1 MAEGEDSTDKSQKTE
16 EPTARKLEEARK
28 RGQVINSKEVS
39 NWAMIFAGT
48 MVVGMAGPGI
58 MHDLQH
64 TLKKYISHAHQF
76 PTDAHGIR
84 TLMSDLFLEVGSI
97 MFLPMLVLVFVA
109 FMAGFVQ
116 TGPLFTTEPMK
127 PDLSK
132 ISPLKGFERLF
143 SMRSIVE
150 FLKGIFKLV
159 VVFGAC
165 FIALYPYFDGVEHFV
180 GQDFGPALFDL
191 RALFLK
197 MMVAALTVLF
207 VMAVADYIYQR
218 YDFMQKMRM
227 SKQEIKDEFKQ
238 TEGDPFVKGK
248 LRALREQKARQRI
261 MQAVP
266 EADVVITNPTHFA
279 IALKYKPEEMDAPVM
294 VAKGADA
301 VAERIRELAKEN
313 KIPLVENPP
322 LARALFDSMEIDQ
335 SIPSEHYKAVA
346 EVISYVFK
354 LKGKRT

>member
-28 RGQVINSKEVS
+28 RGQVINSREVS
-39 NWAMIFAGT
+39 NFLMLFAGT
-48 MVVGMAGPGI
+48 MVVGIAGPGI
-58 MHDLQH
+58 MRELRATLQ
-64 TLKKYISHAHQF
+64 KYIGLAHQF
-76 PTDAHGIR
+76 PTDPVGIR
-84 TLMSDLFLEVGSI
+84 NAMAQLFLDVGGI
-97 MFLPMLVLVFVA
+97 LFVPLLVLMFVA
-109 FMAGFVQ
+109 FMSGFVQ
-116 TGPLFTTEPMK
+116 TGPLFTAEPMK
-127 PDLSK
+127 PDISK
-132 ISPLKGFERLF
+132 ISPMKGFERLF

-165 FIALYPYFDGVEHFV
+165 LMALYPYFGGVEHFV
-180 GQDFGPALFDL
+180 GQDFGPAMFDL

-197 MMVAALTVLF
+197 MMTAALVVLF
-207 VMAVADYIYQR
+207 IMAIADYIYQR

-248 LRALREQKARQRI
+248 LRALREQKARQRM

-279 IALKYKPEEMDAPVM
+279 VALKYKPEEMDAPVM

-301 VAERIRELAKEN
+301 VATRIREVAREN
-313 KIPLVENPP
+313 KIPIVENPP
-322 LARALFDSMEIDQ
+322 LARALYDSMEIDQ
-335 SIPSEHYKAVA
+335 MIPGEHYKAVA

-354 LKGKRT
+354 LRR

>member
-28 RGQVINSKEVS
+28 RGQVINSREVS
-39 NWAMIFAGT
+39 NFLMLFAGT
-48 MVVGMAGPGI
+48 MVVGAAGPGI
-58 MHDLQH
+58 MRELRTTLQ
-64 TLKKYISHAHQF
+64 KYLGLAHQF
-76 PTDAHGIR
+76 PTDAVGIR
-84 TLMSDLFLEVGSI
+84 NVMAQLFLDVGGI
-97 MFLPMLVLVFVA
+97 LFVPLLILMFVA
-109 FMAGFVQ
+109 FMGGFIQ

-132 ISPLKGFERLF
+132 ISPVKGFGRLF
-143 SMRSIVE
+143 SMRSFVE

-165 FIALYPYFDGVEHFV
+165 LIALYPYFGSVEHFV
-180 GQDFGPALFDL
+180 GQDFGPSLFEL
-191 RALFLK
+191 RDLFLK
-197 MMVAALTVLF
+197 MMTAALAVLF
-207 VMAVADYIYQR
+207 IMAIADYIYQR

-248 LRALREQKARQRI
+248 LRALREQKARQRM

-279 IALKYKPEEMDAPVM
+279 VALKYKPEEMDAPVM

-301 VAERIRELAKEN
+301 VAIRIRDLAKEN
-313 KIPLVENPP
+313 KIPIIENPP

-335 SIPSEHYKAVA
+335 VIPSEHYKAVA

-354 LKGKRT
+354 LRR

>member
-1 MAEGEDSTDKSQKTE
+1 MAEGEDNTDKSQKTE

-28 RGQVINSKEVS
+28 RGQVINSREVS
-39 NWAMIFAGT
+39 NFLMIFAGT
-48 MVVGMAGPGI
+48 MVVGVAGPGI
-58 MHDLQH
+58 MRELRLTLQ
-64 TLKKYISHAHQF
+64 KYIGLAHQF
-76 PTDAHGIR
+76 PTDSIGLRNVMAQ
-84 TLMSDLFLEVGSI
+84 LFIDVGAI
-97 MFLPMLVLVFVA
+97 LFVPLLVLMFVA
-109 FMAGFVQ
+109 FMSGFVQ

-159 VVFGAC
+159 IVFGAC
-165 FIALYPYFDGVEHFV
+165 FMALYPYFGGVEHFV
-180 GQDFGPALFDL
+180 GQDFGPAMFDL
-191 RALFLK
+191 RDLFLK
-197 MMVAALTVLF
+197 MMTAALVVLF
-207 VMAVADYIYQR
+207 LMAVADYIYQR

-248 LRALREQKARQRI
+248 LRALREQKARQRM

-279 IALKYKPEEMDAPVM
+279 VALKYKPDEMDAPVM
-294 VAKGADA
+294 VAKGVDA
-301 VAERIRELAKEN
+301 VAARIRDVAKEN
-313 KIPLVENPP
+313 KIPVVENPP
-322 LARALFDSMEIDQ
+322 LARALYDSMEIDQ
-335 SIPSEHYKAVA
+335 MIPGEHYKAVA
-346 EVISYVFK
+346 EVISYVFR
-354 LKGKRT
+354 LRR

>member
-28 RGQVINSKEVS
+28 RGQVVNSREVS
-39 NWAMIFAGT
+39 NFLMLFAGT
-48 MVVGMAGPGI
+48 MLIGIAGPGI
-58 MHDLQH
+58 MRELRETLQ
-64 TLKKYISHAHQF
+64 KYLALAHQF
-76 PTDAHGIR
+76 PTDPIGLRNVLAQ
-84 TLMSDLFLEVGSI
+84 LFLDIGGI
-97 MFLPMLVLVFVA
+97 LFLPLLLLMFVA
-109 FMAGFVQ
+109 FMSGFVQ

-132 ISPLKGFERLF
+132 ISPVKGFQRLF

-165 FIALYPYFDGVEHFV
+165 FIALYPYFGGVEHFV
-180 GQDFGPALFDL
+180 GQDFGPAMFDL

-197 MMVAALTVLF
+197 MMTAALIVLF
-207 VMAVADYIYQR
+207 IMAVADYSYQR

-248 LRALREQKARQRI
+248 LRALREQKARQRM

-279 IALKYKPEEMDAPVM
+279 VALKYKPEEMDAPVM
-294 VAKGADA
+294 VAKGADD
-301 VAERIRELAKEN
+301 VAARIRAVAKEN
-313 KIPLVENPP
+313 KVPIVENPP

-335 SIPSEHYKAVA
+335 MIPTEHYKAVA

-354 LKGKRT
+354 LRR

>member
-28 RGQVINSKEVS
+28 RGQVVNSREVS
-39 NWAMIFAGT
+39 NFLMLFAGT
-48 MVVGMAGPGI
+48 MVVGIAGPGI
-58 MHDLQH
+58 MRELRLTLQ
-64 TLKKYISHAHQF
+64 KYIGLAHQF
-76 PTDAHGIR
+76 PTDTVGIR
-84 TLMSDLFLEVGSI
+84 NIMAQLFFDVGGI
-97 MFLPMLVLVFVA
+97 LFAPLLVLMFVA
-109 FMAGFVQ
+109 FMSGFAQ

-132 ISPLKGFERLF
+132 ISPVKGFGRLF

-165 FIALYPYFDGVEHFV
+165 FMALYPYFGGVEHFV
-180 GQDFGPALFDL
+180 GQDFGSAMFDL
-191 RALFLK
+191 RDLFLK
-197 MMVAALTVLF
+197 MMTAALVVLF
-207 VMAVADYIYQR
+207 IMAIADYIYQR
-218 YDFMQKMRM
+218 YDFMEKMRM

-248 LRALREQKARQRI
+248 LRALREQKARQRM

-279 IALKYKPEEMDAPVM
+279 VALKYKPEEMDAPVM
-294 VAKGADA
+294 VAKGVDA
-301 VAERIRELAKEN
+301 VAARIRDVAREN
-313 KIPLVENPP
+313 KIPVVENPP

-335 SIPSEHYKAVA
+335 MIPGEHYKAVA

-354 LKGKRT
+354 LRR